1 MTEIDYLKR
10 TENGLLR
17 RQLLECSDGGWVLS
31 HAEVASASPA
41 SLRGYA
47 GGWALGSGKVY
58 TTRKAAEANLA
69 RNGWTIAA
77 EYRDPGQETRTLKN
91 KSSAQKIAQGLA
103 RVEVWIDRSLRD
115 RIVNEAKS
123 QGISIAKLVAEWAS
137 SLGLEK
143 K

>member
-1 MTEIDYLKR
+1 MIEIDYLKR
-10 TENGLLR
+10 TESGLLR
-17 RQLLECSDGGWVLS
+17 RQLLETEGGWALS

-137 SLGLEK
+137 SLGIEK